1 MRQRLQPTKLSLQWR
16 AATLPR
22 AMPGVPHA
30 HAARCTRQD
39 ALQALMPQRERAQR
53 ARVLTSA
60 RSALRFATRLAVSS
74 ATRSAMRFATCNRH
88 AHYHHPLPTA
98 LRLSTHPHPTSSIVG
113 HPPPMCAGESQRLR
127 RRRTETRGNDAENHL
142 GDGREA
148 PWVTGKGLEPSI

>member
-1 MRQRLQPTKLSLQWR
+1 MQPY

-30 HAARCTRQD
+30 HAARYTRQD

-98 LRLSTHPHPTSSIVG
+98 LRLSTHP
-113 HPPPMCAGESQRLR
+113 PPYQLNRRATPLCAQMNRDDYDDGAR
-127 RRRTETRGNDAENHL
+127 RREGMTLRTTWATDVKRL
-142 GDGREA
+142 G
-148 PWVTGKGLEPSI
+148 